1 MISGQPKL
9 ILRLEG
15 LMLFAAGLAA
25 FLYLK
30 QSAWIFAGLFL
41 VPDLSMA
48 AYFAGPKPG
57 AIVYN
62 IFHTTIAPLL
72 LAIYGAVSG
81 EIFAQ
86 VLASIWLAHIGLDRA
101 LGYGLKYATE
111 FKDTHLGRIGGSPK

>member
-15 LMLFAAGLAA
+15 LVLFAAGLAA

-30 QSAWIFAGLFL
+30 QSVWIFAGLFL

-48 AYFAGPKPG
+48 AYLAGPKPG

-62 IFHTTIAPLL
+62 IFHTTLGRCFWLSMACCLVNCLRRFSPVSGLPISGLIAL
-72 LAIYGAVSG
+72 LATA
-81 EIFAQ
+81 
-86 VLASIWLAHIGLDRA
+86 
-101 LGYGLKYATE
+101 
-111 FKDTHLGRIGGSPK
+111 

>member
-15 LMLFAAGLAA
+15 LVLFAAGVTA

-41 VPDLSMA
+41 VPDLSMV
-48 AYFAGPKPG
+48 AYFAGPKLG

-62 IFHTTIAPLL
+62 IFHATIGPLL
-72 LAIYGAVSG
+72 LAIYGVVSD
-81 EIFAQ
+81 ELFAQ

-111 FKDTHLGRIGGSPK
+111 FKDTHLGRIGGSAK

>member
-15 LMLFAAGLAA
+15 LMLFAVGLTA

-30 QSAWIFAGLFL
+30 QSVWIFAGLFL

-48 AYFAGPKPG
+48 AYFAGPKRG
-57 AIVYN
+57 ALIYN
-62 IFHTTIAPLL
+62 IFHATVAPLL
-72 LAIYGAVSG
+72 LAIYALLSG
-81 EIFAQ
+81 ELFAQ

-101 LGYGLKYATE
+101 LGYGLKYQTD
-111 FKDTHLGRIGGSPK
+111 FKDTHLGRIGKTTK